1 MGKVKRGGGADDMYR
16 NHLVGTPFSDNPAT
30 TRTAIIE
37 RMYLRLLAELAS
49 NRFKWINMPES
60 VDIRFME
67 TVMFYHGLAVFYKD
81 SDFDKFFALKGVST
95 TFVNMMDNPTAFT
108 VIGNNF
114 FSKTLGAYNP
124 AKDYE
129 PGEAEQKCVP
139 IWSNY
144 LRMPDWDIVRMYA
157 SRLAEM
163 DRTIEINAKN
173 ARRTKVIIT
182 SDNTRLSV
190 VNINRQVDEG
200 QSAIQVQADGPL
212 GDMQFLQAV
221 DLNIDVDAIEKLH
234 IVRTRMWNECMG
246 LMGINNA
253 NQDKKERLVSSE
265 VDANDDQTSMMR
277 YVNLNARR
285 QAATQINKIWNL
297 NISVEYHT
305 DEPVSQLEIGEG
317 VDEDNAG
324 YEDDKEVEDKE

>member
-1 MGKVKRGGGADDMYR
+1 MSKIKRGGGADEAYT
-16 NHLVGTPFSDNPAT
+16 NHLVGSPFASNPAT
-30 TRTAIIE
+30 TRTAILE

-81 SDFDKFFALKGVST
+81 IDFDKYLCLKGTST
-95 TFVNMMDNPTAFT
+95 TFVNMVDNPTAFV

-124 AKDYE
+124 TKDYE
-129 PGEAEQKCVP
+129 PGEAETKAIP
-139 IWSNY
+139 IWANY
-144 LRMPDWDIVRMYA
+144 LRMPDWDIVRIYA
-157 SRLAEM
+157 SRLAEL
-163 DRTIEINAKN
+163 DRTIEINSKN
-173 ARRTKVIIT
+173 ARRNKVIVS
-182 SDNTRLSV
+182 SDNTRLST
-190 VNINRQVDEG
+190 VNINRQIDEG
-200 QSAIQVQADGPL
+200 QNMIHVSADGPAQDL
-212 GDMQFLQAV
+212 AFVQAF

-253 NQDKKERLVSSE
+253 NQDKKERLVAAE
-265 VDANDDQTSMMR
+265 VDANDDQTDMMR

-285 QAATQINKIWNL
+285 QAAEYINKVHGLDIA
-297 NISVEYHT
+297 VEYWT
-305 DEPVSQLEIGEG
+305 DEPVNAPELVTGTSE
-317 VDEDNAG
+317 DETH
-324 YEDDKEVEDKE
+324 ETDDDETVVE